1 MPLQQRVESSLQQHI
16 PQQSPLRWCI
26 RYISSRNHGEKIV
39 KNDKYSIITQHPQK
53 KQKLLKAGEFAN
65 EPIKKDRPSVT
76 EVIVIEGPACVS
88 PTLNLSLALR

>member
-1 MPLQQRVESSLQQHI
+1 M
-16 PQQSPLRWCI
+16 
-26 RYISSRNHGEKIV
+26 SSRNHGENRV
-39 KNDKYSIITQHPQK
+39 RNEKYSITTQQPQK